1 MKSVIIHVCFL
12 LLLLFPAQQI
22 SAQIVGTHLFL
33 QGAYLEAGFQQ
44 NGAIGAGAAAPSG
57 YHPHGTYTVCGA
69 TGSFL
74 GSVYDYGHDG
84 WSVGAPPYMGDYS
97 LPGSPFEEWDIQ
109 VSGSVYMSGATTCSG
124 TAGLSGSF
132 TSYSNVAGTATA
144 TWSGSIASLG
154 LAIKQDIRIDTFGS
168 AIVFKVTLNN
178 NSAVSLT
185 DIYYTREVDAD
196 NNASWAGGS
205 YTTRNGIAY
214 QNNAAHKVMVT
225 AYSIGTATATG
236 TPATS
241 LSLAA
246 IDSRAKAIVYTAW
259 PPALDSGHNFAR
271 IYADSPGT
279 SYGLYDTSAGFSD
292 TGLLI
297 GIIFKIGTLAPGDS
311 ASFTYAYVY
320 NGIDGIDSIVTAP
333 SLVIDTVP
341 EPSPFT
347 VAPCTYPGVV
357 NLPVSIANS
366 PLTTTWTWAPST
378 ALSGTTG
385 LSQTVNRV
393 SLTAPV
399 TYTLT
404 GTDTIVGPSTLYVT
418 VDPTTFTGAIT
429 GPSVVCTG
437 ATITLTETST
447 GGSWSS
453 SSGTLASVSGGGVV
467 AGVATGLV
475 TISYVHTGAC
485 GADTLTSAMAVQT
498 LPHAAPVT
506 GIDSVCPGSTV
517 TLTDAATGG
526 TWSSADGGIAT
537 VNSAGVVY
545 GVASGTVAI
554 RYRLA
559 NTCGAD
565 STAMNVQVRPEAA
578 CVTAA
583 SQIAP
588 VADELIISNAGH
600 GSFSITLRAALQAEC
615 SATITNLLG
624 QKIQEISLKCNEPNL
639 VNLNAPTGVYIIST
653 NLNGVRMV
661 KKVVL
666 E

>member
-1 MKSVIIHVCFL
+1 MKSVFIHVCFSL
-12 LLLLFPAQQI
+12 LLLLPVLPL
-22 SAQIVGTHLFL
+22 SAQIVGTNLFL

-84 WSVGAPPYMGDYS
+84 WSVGTPPYMGDYS

-109 VSGSVYMSGATTCSG
+109 VSGNVYMSGATMCSG
-124 TAGLSGSF
+124 TAGLSSSF
-132 TSYSNVAGTATA
+132 TSYNNVAGAATA
-144 TWSGSIASLG
+144 TWAGAIASLG

-168 AIVFKVTLNN
+168 AIVFKVTLYN
-178 NSAVSLT
+178 NSAVPLT
-185 DIYYTREVDAD
+185 DIYFTREVDAD

-214 QNNAAHKVMVT
+214 QNNAAHKVMAT
-225 AYSIGTATATG
+225 AYSIGTAAATG
-236 TPATS
+236 TPVTS

-297 GIIFKIGTLAPGDS
+297 GIIFKIGTLAAGDS

-320 NGIDGIDSIVTAP
+320 NGIDGIDSIVTPP
-333 SLVIDTVP
+333 SLVIDSVP

-347 VAPCTYPGVV
+347 VAPCTYRGVV

-366 PLTTTWTWAPST
+366 PLTTTWSWAPST

-385 LSQTVNRV
+385 LSQTVNRAA
-393 SLTAPV
+393 LTAPV

-418 VDPTTFTGAIT
+418 IDPTSFTGAIT

-437 ATITLTETST
+437 ATATLADTSA

-453 SSGTLASVSGGGVV
+453 SSSALATVSGGGVV
-467 AGVATGLV
+467 TGIDTGLV
-475 TISYVHTGAC
+475 TITYIHTGAC
-485 GADTLTSAMAVQT
+485 GADTMTSAMAVQT
-498 LPHAAPVT
+498 IPLAAPVT
-506 GIDSVCPGSTV
+506 GIDSVCPGNTI

-526 TWSSADGGIAT
+526 TWSSADATIAT
-537 VNSAGVVY
+537 VSSTGVVY

-565 STAMNVQVRPEAA
+565 SATMNVQVRPEAA
-578 CVTAA
+578 CATAA
-583 SQIAP
+583 SQVAP
-588 VADELIISNAGH
+588 VADELIISSSGH
-600 GSFSITLRAALQAEC
+600 GSFSITLRTALQAEC
-615 SATITNLLG
+615 TATITNLPG
-624 QKIQEISLKCNEPNL
+624 QKIQEFKLKTNEPTL
-639 VNLNAPTGVYIIST
+639 LNLNAPGGIYLIST
-653 NLNGVRMV
+653 TLNGLRMV
-661 KKVVL
+661 KRMVL